1 MLYSSDMETVSYD
14 RFTTPEAEINHAG
27 QKFVYESG
35 EKHVFSFIL
44 WKECL
49 HITY

>member
-44 WKECL
+44 
-49 HITY
+49 